1 MKTRNDGM
9 TGVGRM
15 HPLAARLLLVA
26 LVAALSV
33 LAAASCTSAGGKVVR
48 PTSTG
53 KTIKSASD
61 SESPSA
67 DKPVFENTAQA
78 ATGIKELEI
87 YEGSGEFINRE
98 AAARPAPAAVAE
110 DGEIVLNFEGE
121 SIQSVVHTILGE
133 VLQETFVIAPGVGG
147 EVTFSTSKP
156 VTREQLMPILELLL
170 RWNGATM
177 VYSEG
182 RYHVLPVADA
192 IPGHLVPEI
201 GSADRA
207 RGYEVRA
214 VPLQYISAT
223 EMEKILQ
230 PYVRQGAIVQVDNFR
245 SMIFLAGT
253 PEELRNYLK
262 TVEIFDVDW
271 LKGMSVGIYPL
282 RTVDVPSIITELQ
295 GIFGADGESPLAGMF
310 RFVPLER
317 LGSVMVITY
326 QKEYLYKAEEWIEI
340 LDRGAAGAGKQL
352 YVYRVKNLEAPILA
366 GYLTQLFGGES
377 TQPARDTQR
386 GTLAPGLEPA
396 QVGTIEDFNQNR
408 LGMEQPAGQQGVESG
423 AIDMGT
429 GDIRITSVLET
440 NSLLIQAT
448 QAEYNAVLAAIERID
463 VEPLQVLIES
473 QVLDVELNE
482 ELQFGVNWF
491 LTNNPALVPEGIGD
505 IDRYVQSAAF
515 GSGSEQSGGFNFL
528 TTLATPLGDGMPFVQ
543 ATIAALDEVTDVR
556 SLAAPSLL
564 VRNNATATITVG
576 TQVPV
581 QSSQITTGNQN
592 VVSSAQYVSTGITL
606 TVTPRINPGG
616 LVYMDISQD
625 VSRPGARDPDIST
638 SGNPPI
644 NNKTV
649 TSQVAV
655 QSGQTV
661 FLGGLISEQDSQG
674 RTGVPFLSRVPLIG
688 PLFGARTKATTR
700 SETLVMITPTV
711 IESAVD
717 LKEISE
723 DMEAEFSRV
732 PPLKISRLNKVD
744 REWKDEA
751 EDEAGYENP
760 VEDEAVPETEPEAQF
775 EPPPE
780 PQAEPQPE
788 LQEPQAEQ

>member
-1 MKTRNDGM
+1 MINKGNFRTRWVAVLL
-9 TGVGRM
+9 GV
-15 HPLAARLLLVA
+15 LV
-26 LVAALSV
+26 VAGCS
-33 LAAASCTSAGGKVVR
+33 SFGTTPVR

-53 KTIKSASD
+53 KTIRSASTPLPPD
-61 SESPSA
+61 QPVLGTEVAGDPGITELE
-67 DKPVFENTAQA
+67 VFEGT
-78 ATGIKELEI
+78 
-87 YEGSGEFINRE
+87 GEFINTE
-98 AAARPAPAAVAE
+98 AARAGRPPVAE

-147 EVTFSTSKP
+147 EVTFSTSRP

-170 RWNGATM
+170 RWNGATL
-177 VYSEG
+177 VFSEG
-182 RYHVLPVADA
+182 RYHVLPVSDA
-192 IPGHLVPEI
+192 IKGHLFPEI
-201 GSADRA
+201 GSAERA

-214 VPLQYISAT
+214 VPLKYIAAAQ
-223 EMEKILQ
+223 MEKILQ
-230 PYVRQGAIVQVDNFR
+230 PYVRDGAIVQVDPFR

-271 LKGMSVGIYPL
+271 LAGMSVGIYPL
-282 RTVDVPSIITELQ
+282 RTVDVEAIIAELDSVFSA
-295 GIFGADGESPLAGMF
+295 GGESPLAGMF

-317 LGSVMVITY
+317 LSSVMVITF
-326 QKEYLYKAEEWIEI
+326 QQEYLYKAEEWIKI
-340 LDRGAAGAGKQL
+340 LDRGAAGSGKQL
-352 YVYRVKNLEAPILA
+352 YVYRVKNLEAPVLA

-377 TQPARDTQR
+377 GQTPRNQPR

-396 QVGTIEDFNQNR
+396 QVGTVSDFNQNR
-408 LGMEQPAGQQGVESG
+408 FGMDQQQNQQQGVQSG
-423 AIDMGT
+423 ALSV
-429 GDIRITSVLET
+429 GDSEIRITSVPET
-440 NSLLIQAT
+440 NSLLVQAS
-448 QAEYNAVLAAIERID
+448 QSEFNAVLAAIERID
-463 VEPLQVLIES
+463 IEPLQVLIEA

-482 ELQFGVNWF
+482 ELQFGVTWF
-491 LTNNPALVPEGIGD
+491 LTNNPGLIPEGIGD

-515 GSGSEQSGGFNFL
+515 GSGSEESGGFNFL
-528 TTLATPLGDGMPFVQ
+528 TTLATPLSDGMPFVQ

-556 SLAAPSLL
+556 SLASPSLL

-581 QSSQITTGNQN
+581 QSTQVNTGGIGN

-616 LVYMDISQD
+616 LVYMDIQQD

-644 NNKTV
+644 SNKTV

-661 FLGGLISEQDSQG
+661 FLGGLISEQDAQG
-674 RTGVPFLSRVPLIG
+674 RSGVPFLSRVPLIG
-688 PLFGARTKATTR
+688 PLFGARSKAMTR

-711 IESAVD
+711 VESAVD
-717 LKEISE
+717 LKAISE
-723 DMEAEFSRV
+723 EMETEFSRV

-744 REWKDEA
+744 RQ
-751 EDEAGYENP
+751 
-760 VEDEAVPETEPEAQF
+760 PETEVELENETETAAEADD
-775 EPPPE
+775 
-780 PQAEPQPE
+780 
-788 LQEPQAEQ
+788 

>member
-1 MKTRNDGM
+1 ML
-9 TGVGRM
+9 GRK
-15 HPLAARLLLVA
+15 AARRLLIMLA
-26 LVAALSV
+26 IV
-33 LAAASCTSAGGKVVR
+33 LIAASCSTTSRG
-48 PTSTG
+48 PQSTG
-53 KTIKSASD
+53 KTIRTAS
-61 SESPSA
+61 SPLP
-67 DKPVFENTAQA
+67 DDRPVISTSINSDPGVTEV
-78 ATGIKELEI
+78 EI
-87 YEGSGEFINRE
+87 YEGTGVFINEE
-98 AAARPAPAAVAE
+98 AARRPAEVVAE

-133 VLQETFVIAPGVGG
+133 VLQETFVIGPGVSG
-147 EVTFSTSKP
+147 EVTFSTSRP
-156 VTREQLMPILELLL
+156 VSRDELMPILELLL

-177 VYSEG
+177 VYAEG

-192 IPGHLVPEI
+192 IKGHLYPEI
-201 GSADRA
+201 GAAERA

-214 VPLQYISAT
+214 VPLKYIAAS
-223 EMEKILQ
+223 EMSKILE
-230 PYVRQGAIVQVDNFR
+230 PYVRDGGIVQADEFR
-245 SMIFLAGT
+245 QMIFLAGT
-253 PEELRNYLK
+253 PEELHNYLK
-262 TVEIFDVDW
+262 TIEIFDVDW
-271 LKGMSVGIYPL
+271 LEGMSVGIFPL
-282 RTVDVPSIITELQ
+282 QTVDVESIITELE
-295 GIFGADGESPLAGMF
+295 GIFGTQGESPLAGMF
-310 RFVPLER
+310 RFLPLER
-317 LGSVMVITY
+317 LASVMVITF
-326 QKEYLYKAEEWIEI
+326 EESYLYKAEEWIKI

-366 GYLTQLFGGES
+366 GYLSELFGGEGGKP
-377 TQPARDTQR
+377 TQNRSQ

-396 QVGTIEDFNQNR
+396 TVGSVSDFNANR
-408 LGMEQPAGQQGVESG
+408 LGSQQKQSSGGVQSG
-423 AIDMGT
+423 ALDMGS

-440 NSLLIQAT
+440 NSLLIQAS

-463 VEPLQVLIES
+463 IEPLQVLIES

-491 LTNNPALVPEGIGD
+491 LTNNAGLIPPNIGD
-505 IDRYVQSAAF
+505 TDSYLQSAAF
-515 GSGSEQSGGFNFL
+515 GSGSDQSGGFNFL
-528 TTLATPLGDGMPFVQ
+528 TTLATPLANGLPFVQ

-581 QSSQITTGNQN
+581 QSSSISTGNNN

-644 NNKTV
+644 NNKSV

-661 FLGGLISEQDSQG
+661 FLGGLISEQDSRG
-674 RTGVPFLSRVPLIG
+674 RSGVPYLSRLPLIG
-688 PLFGARTKATTR
+688 PLFGAKSKTAFR

-711 IESAVD
+711 VESAVD
-717 LKEISE
+717 LKVISE
-723 DMEAEFSRV
+723 DMEKEFARV
-732 PPLKISRLNKVD
+732 PPLKISTLNPVD
-744 REWKDEA
+744 RKDKPAA
-751 EDEAGYENP
+751 ENEDYE
-760 VEDEAVPETEPEAQF
+760 
-775 EPPPE
+775 
-780 PQAEPQPE
+780 
-788 LQEPQAEQ
+788 